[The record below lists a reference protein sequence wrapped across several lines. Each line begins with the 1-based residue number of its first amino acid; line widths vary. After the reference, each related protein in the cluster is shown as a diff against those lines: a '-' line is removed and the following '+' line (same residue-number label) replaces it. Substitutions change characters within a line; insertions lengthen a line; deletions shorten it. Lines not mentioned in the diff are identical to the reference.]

1 MKNSLILTLLIAFSF
16 TSYFII
22 SCQHVIPCDELNFTM
37 TATHTDV
44 TSNTANGT
52 ISLTATGGSGF
63 NYSLNGATAIDTG
76 YFSNLM
82 PGTYFVTGHNSSGC
96 TAIDTVTIGGTV
108 DPCLGVTIT
117 IGITKTDATTGQNN
131 GSITAT
137 ASGSGNNYTYSL
149 DGVNFQAINRF
160 ENLAAGNYTV
170 TVKNANGCTQTTTVT
185 IGSMDPCAGI
195 TVVVNATHTDPTTGN
210 SNGTITASA
219 TGGSGFTYSLDGA
232 AFQAS
237 NVFTGL
243 ATGNHTLTAKN
254 SNGCTS
260 ATISVVLGSV
270 NPCTG
275 VTITVTTTQV
285 NPTTG
290 QTNGSITATA
300 TPGTGYTYSIN
311 GGAYQASGV
320 FSNLGAGTFTISAK
334 NTNGCLGSTQ
344 VTLSSSNPCAG
355 ITINVTTTSVNI
367 IPGCSPANTGSITV
381 TASGSTGFTYNKN
394 GGTYQSTNSFT
405 GLVAGSYVIGVKDI
419 NGCLNST
426 TVVIG
431 NATAGPNFTNVRTIV
446 RAHCGNCHLNG
457 GNQSGYNFDT
467 DCKIVTY
474 WSQIKGSC
482 VSPFTLVRMPT
493 SGPLSATLQSQITAW
508 VTAGHKFTD

>member
-1 MKNSLILTLLIAFSF
+1 MNSCFS
-16 TSYFII
+16 TDNI
-22 SCQHVIPCDELNFTM
+22 VI
-37 TATHTDV
+37 
-44 TSNTANGT
+44 
-52 ISLTATGGSGF
+52 
-63 NYSLNGATAIDTG
+63 
-76 YFSNLM
+76 
-82 PGTYFVTGHNSSGC
+82 
-96 TAIDTVTIGGTV
+96 
-108 DPCLGVTIT
+108 
-117 IGITKTDATTGQNN
+117 TT
-131 GSITAT
+131 
-137 ASGSGNNYTYSL
+137 
-149 DGVNFQAINRF
+149 
-160 ENLAAGNYTV
+160 
-170 TVKNANGCTQTTTVT
+170 
-185 IGSMDPCAGI
+185 DPCAGI

-232 AFQAS
+232 AFQSS
-237 NVFTGL
+237 NLFTGL
-243 ATGNHTLTAKN
+243 AAGNHALTAKN
-254 SNGCTS
+254 SNGCIS

-311 GGAYQASGV
+311 AGAYQASGV

-334 NTNGCLGSTQ
+334 NAIGCLGSTQ
-344 VTLSSSNPCAG
+344 VTLSASNPCAG
-355 ITINVTTTSVNI
+355 ITINVATNSVNI
-367 IPGCSPANTGSITV
+367 IPGCSPANTGSVTV
-381 TASGSTGFTYNKN
+381 TATGSTGFTYNKN
-394 GGTYQSTNSFT
+394 GGNYQSSNSFT
-405 GLVAGSYVIGVKDI
+405 GLVAGSYVIGVKDV

-431 NATAGPNFTNVRTIV
+431 NATAGPNFTNVRTII

-482 VSPFTLVRMPT
+482 VSPFTLARMPT
-493 SGPLSATLQSQITAW
+493 SGALSATLQSQITAW